1 MAQKVILDNKSL
13 DEIDIGNGIV
23 YYQNNTLYKDKNK
36 TNQLL
41 PVTSIENVTL
51 NTLWNNYLAK

>member
-36 TNQLL
+36 TSQLL

-51 NTLWNNYLAK
+51 NTL